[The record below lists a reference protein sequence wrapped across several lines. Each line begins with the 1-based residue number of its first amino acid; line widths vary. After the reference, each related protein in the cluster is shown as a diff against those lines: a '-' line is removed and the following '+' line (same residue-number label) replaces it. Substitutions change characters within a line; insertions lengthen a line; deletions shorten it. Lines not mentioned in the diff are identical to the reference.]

1 MKLRSLQLHGFK
13 SFPDRT
19 KIRFHDGMTT
29 IVGPNGCGKSN
40 IADAIRWVLG
50 EQRPRA
56 IRGARMEEVI
66 FQGTATRRAVNR
78 GAVSIVVSNED
89 GKLPVPYGEVEIGRI
104 VFRDGGSD
112 YRLNRTSC
120 RLRDIL
126 DICRD
131 TGLGANAY
139 TVIEGRMIDAILSD
153 HAGERR
159 SLFEEAA
166 GVGKYKDRRRA
177 ALSRLANSEADLVRL
192 EDLIAEV
199 RSKVRSL
206 ARQRGKAERYRTM
219 RERRRNL
226 EVALARLELGALQE
240 RLGELDLA
248 ERRSG
253 EEGVRLGARLAAG
266 EAALEERRAA
276 QLDAERERTEVA
288 GRVERVTRGL
298 ARAERE
304 VAVAQERIEG
314 GEGRLAHLG
323 AEEESLAET
332 RKRSV
337 EEAATLEQQ
346 YAECNVRLTKCNE
359 ELSKSSSVAA
369 EARARMERGREGI
382 AELEERARGLHREMA
397 RAGGE
402 REAAG
407 RHARELGVRI
417 ERLES
422 DSRQIADAA
431 RELDSQGD
439 LFSTRSRDA
448 AERATEAGHAAEALR
463 GRLAELRTT
472 LREAVE
478 EERLAE
484 AKEASL
490 AAELRTLQRSSEW
503 QDGGEDLARSA
514 VEAHPG
520 SALGLLSDYIRVDG
534 EAAAVVDD
542 ILGRMSAAVLVTG
555 GEAAE
560 AVASWYRLGGGRSS
574 ALVLLPLDSA
584 PPPGGPLPVGL
595 GAEGEGAPWVEAL
608 LGGVRLEGGDRGAPG
623 GGRRWSDLRGALH
636 LLPDEVGEGHFARRS
651 RAEALQG
658 EVERASGEA
667 AGARAARI
675 ARGEEC
681 ERIEAEAE
689 AAAER
694 LLLSRDE
701 VRAAEAES
709 DAHGSRRQLLE
720 RQREETESRIRS
732 SRAAR
737 ERALLQEEEAERE
750 VGLLRAREG
759 ATTRELRDARALQ
772 DEAERGWEVA
782 RDTEA
787 EIAVRAA
794 RLESEAARLQGRLT
808 DNRAASRRAG
818 ERRAELAREAEELG
832 GRIAEA
838 RAARDAGGEELERL
852 FAERSGLER
861 HLAERDRA
869 LEVVAAAVAE
879 AERELRETRGL
890 EREAVGRGHAL
901 AMEIQEARS
910 SVARIEE
917 RLEAE
922 WGQTLAT
929 LLSEAEPVEGDSE
942 ELAAEAAELGAKLA
956 KIGAVNMLAVEE
968 HAEESERLEFL
979 ESQHEDLVA
988 ARRDLQAA
996 VRRINATATELF
1008 EASFAAIQENF
1019 RRTFR
1024 HLFSGGDAKVWL
1036 AEPEEPLESPI
1047 EIQAAPEGKRAQ
1059 RIDLLSGGERALTA
1073 LALLF
1078 GIYLVKPSPFCVLD
1092 EVDAP
1097 LDESNI
1103 GRFVQLLHDFK
1114 GETQFVV
1121 ITHNPR
1127 TIEAA
1132 DWIYGVT
1139 MEEPGISSLVGVQLE
1154 RHEAPAAAPS

>member
-78 GAVSIVVSNED
+78 GAVSMVVSNED

-112 YRLNRTSC
+112 YRLNRASC

-126 DICRD
+126 DLCRD

-177 ALSRLANSEADLVRL
+177 ALSRLGSSEADLLRL

-219 RERRRNL
+219 RKRRLNL
-226 EVALARLELGALQE
+226 EVALARLELRALQE
-240 RLGELDLA
+240 RLGELDAA

-253 EEGVRLGARLAAG
+253 EEGVRLATRLAAG
-266 EAALEERRAA
+266 EVALEERKAA
-276 QLDAERERTEVA
+276 RLDAERERTEVA
-288 GRVERVTRGL
+288 GRMERAARGL
-298 ARAERE
+298 ARVERE

-314 GEGRLAHLG
+314 GEGRLAQLA
-323 AEEESLAET
+323 AEEESLAQIET
-332 RKRSV
+332 RSV
-337 EEAATLEQQ
+337 DEAAALKDQ
-346 YAECNVRLTKCNE
+346 YAECNVQLTKCKK
-359 ELSKSSSVAA
+359 ELSTSSSVAA
-369 EARARMERGREGI
+369 EVRARMERGREGI
-382 AELEERARGLHREMA
+382 AELEERARGVHREMA

-407 RHARELGVRI
+407 RHARELGVRM
-417 ERLES
+417 ERLEI
-422 DSRQIADAA
+422 DSRRIADAA

-439 LFSTRSRDA
+439 LFSSRSRDA
-448 AERATEAGHAAEALR
+448 AQRATEASRAAEDLR
-463 GRLAELRTT
+463 GQLAQARTT

-484 AKEASL
+484 ARESSL

-503 QDGGEDLARSA
+503 QDGGEDLAQSA
-514 VEAHPG
+514 VEAQPG
-520 SALGLLSDYIRVDG
+520 RALGLLSDYIRVD
-534 EAAAVVDD
+534 EEVAAVVDD
-542 ILGRMSAAVLVTG
+542 ILGRMSAAVLAPDS
-555 GEAAE
+555 EAGE
-560 AVASWYRLGGGRSS
+560 AVAEWYRLGGGRSS
-574 ALVLLPLDSA
+574 GLVLLPLDSA
-584 PPPGGPLPVGL
+584 PPPGGPIPAGVR
-595 GAEGEGAPWVEAL
+595 AQGEGAPWVEAL
-608 LGGVRLEGGDRGAPG
+608 LGGVRLGGSDRGAPG
-623 GGRRWSDLRGALH
+623 AGGRWSDLRGAIH
-636 LLPDEVGEGHFARRS
+636 LLPDEMGEGHFARRS
-651 RAEALQG
+651 RASALQG
-658 EVERASGEA
+658 ELESASATA

-675 ARGEEC
+675 ALSEEC
-681 ERIEAEAE
+681 ERLEADAE
-689 AAAER
+689 EAAER
-694 LLLSRDE
+694 FLASRDE

-709 DAHGSRRQLLE
+709 DAHGSRRRRLE
-720 RQREETESRIRS
+720 RQREETAHRIRS
-732 SRAAR
+732 SQAAR
-737 ERALLQEEEAERE
+737 ERALGQEEEAERE
-750 VGLLRAREG
+750 LALLRDREEATARKL
-759 ATTRELRDARALQ
+759 REVRARQ
-772 DEAERGWEVA
+772 DETERSWELA

-794 RLESEAARLQGRLT
+794 RLESEAARLQGRLN
-808 DNRAASRRAG
+808 DNRAASRRAA

-832 GRIAEA
+832 RRIAEA
-838 RAARDAGGEELERL
+838 RAARDAGGDELERL
-852 FAERSGLER
+852 FAERRGLER

-869 LEVVAAAVAE
+869 LEIVATAVAD
-879 AERELRETRGL
+879 ADRELRETRGL

-901 AMEIQEARS
+901 AMELQEARS
-910 SVARIEE
+910 SAAGIEE

-922 WGQTLAT
+922 WGQSLAT
-929 LLSEAEPVEGDSE
+929 LIAESEPVEGDSE
-942 ELAAEAAELGAKLA
+942 ELAGEAAELGARLA
-956 KIGAVNMLAVEE
+956 RIGAVNMLAVEE

-979 ESQHEDLVA
+979 EGQHEDLVA

-1008 EASFAAIQENF
+1008 EASFEAIQENF
-1019 RRTFR
+1019 QRTFR
-1024 HLFSGGDAKVWL
+1024 HLFSGGDARVRL
-1036 AEPEEPLESPI
+1036 AEPEDPLESPI
-1047 EIQAAPEGKRAQ
+1047 EIQAAPEGKRTQ

-1103 GRFVQLLHDFK
+1103 GRFVRLLHDFK

-1154 RHEAPAAAPS
+1154 RHEAPASAS

>member
-78 GAVSIVVSNED
+78 GAVSMVVSNED

-112 YRLNRTSC
+112 YRLNRASC

-126 DICRD
+126 DLCRD

-177 ALSRLANSEADLVRL
+177 ALSRLGNSEADLLRL

-219 RERRRNL
+219 RKRRLNL
-226 EVALARLELGALQE
+226 EVALARLELRALQE
-240 RLGELDLA
+240 RLGELDAA

-253 EEGVRLGARLAAG
+253 EEGVRLATRLAAG
-266 EAALEERRAA
+266 EAALEERKAA
-276 QLDAERERTEVA
+276 RLDAERERTEVA
-288 GRVERVTRGL
+288 GRMERAARGL
-298 ARAERE
+298 ARVERE

-314 GEGRLAHLG
+314 GEGRLAQLR
-323 AEEESLAET
+323 AEEESLAQIET
-332 RKRSV
+332 RSV
-337 EEAATLEQQ
+337 DEAAALKDQ
-346 YAECNVRLTKCNE
+346 YAECNVQLTKCNE
-359 ELSKSSSVAA
+359 ELSTSSSVAA
-369 EARARMERGREGI
+369 EVRARMERGREGI
-382 AELEERARGLHREMA
+382 AELEERARGVHREMA

-407 RHARELGVRI
+407 RHARELGVRM

-422 DSRQIADAA
+422 DSRRIADAA

-439 LFSTRSRDA
+439 LFSSRSRDA
-448 AERATEAGHAAEALR
+448 AQRVTEASRAAEDLR
-463 GRLAELRTT
+463 GQLAQVRTT

-484 AKEASL
+484 ARESSL

-503 QDGGEDLARSA
+503 QDGGEDLAQSA
-514 VEAHPG
+514 VEAQPG
-520 SALGLLSDYIRVDG
+520 RALGLLSDYIRVD
-534 EAAAVVDD
+534 EDVAAVVDD
-542 ILGRMSAAVLVTG
+542 ILGRMSAAVLAPDS
-555 GEAAE
+555 EAGE
-560 AVASWYRLGGGRSS
+560 AVAEWYRLGGGRSS
-574 ALVLLPLDSA
+574 GLVLLPLDSA
-584 PPPGGPLPVGL
+584 PPPGGPIPAGVR
-595 GAEGEGAPWVEAL
+595 AQGEGAPWVEAL
-608 LGGVRLEGGDRGAPG
+608 LGGVRLGGSDRGAPG
-623 GGRRWSDLRGALH
+623 GGGRWSDLRGAIH
-636 LLPDEVGEGHFARRS
+636 LLPDEMGEGHFARRS
-651 RAEALQG
+651 RASALQG
-658 EVERASGEA
+658 ELESASAAA

-675 ARGEEC
+675 ALSEEC
-681 ERIEAEAE
+681 ERLEADAE

-694 LLLSRDE
+694 LLASRDE

-709 DAHGSRRQLLE
+709 DAHGSRRRRLE
-720 RQREETESRIRS
+720 RQREETAHRIRS

-737 ERALLQEEEAERE
+737 ERALGQEEEAERE
-750 VGLLRAREG
+750 LALLRDREEATARKL
-759 ATTRELRDARALQ
+759 REVRARQ
-772 DEAERGWEVA
+772 DETERSWELA

-794 RLESEAARLQGRLT
+794 RLESEAARLQGRLN
-808 DNRAASRRAG
+808 DNRAASRRAA

-832 GRIAEA
+832 RRIAEA
-838 RAARDAGGEELERL
+838 RAARDAGGDELERL
-852 FAERSGLER
+852 FAERRGLER

-869 LEVVAAAVAE
+869 LEIVATAVAD
-879 AERELRETRGL
+879 ADRELRETRGL

-901 AMEIQEARS
+901 AMELQEARS
-910 SVARIEE
+910 SAARIEE

-922 WGQTLAT
+922 WGQSLAT
-929 LLSEAEPVEGDSE
+929 LIAESEPVEGDSE
-942 ELAAEAAELGAKLA
+942 ELAGEAAELGARLA
-956 KIGAVNMLAVEE
+956 RIGAVNMLAVEE

-979 ESQHEDLVA
+979 EGQHEDLVA

-1008 EASFAAIQENF
+1008 EASFEAIQENF

-1024 HLFSGGDAKVWL
+1024 HLFSGGDAKVRL
-1036 AEPEEPLESPI
+1036 AEPEDPLESPI
-1047 EIQAAPEGKRAQ
+1047 EIQAAPEGKRTQ

-1103 GRFVQLLHDFK
+1103 GRFVRLLHDFK

-1154 RHEAPAAAPS
+1154 RHEAPASAS

>member
-66 FQGTATRRAVNR
+66 FQGTATRRAVGR

-89 GKLPVPYGEVEIGRI
+89 GRLPVPYGEVEIGRV

-112 YRLNRTSC
+112 YRLNRASC

-166 GVGKYKDRRRA
+166 GVGRYKDRRRA
-177 ALSRLANSEADLVRL
+177 ALSRLASSEADLLRL

-226 EVALARLELGALQE
+226 EVALARLELRALRE
-240 RLGELDLA
+240 RLGELDAA

-253 EEGVRLGARLAAG
+253 EEGVRLAARLAAG

-276 QLDAERERTEVA
+276 RLDAERERTEVA
-288 GRVERVTRGL
+288 GSVERVARGL
-298 ARAERE
+298 ARVERE
-304 VAVAQERIEG
+304 VAVARERIEG
-314 GEGRLAHLG
+314 GEGRLARLG
-323 AEEESLAET
+323 AEEESLAEIET
-332 RKRSV
+332 RSV
-337 EEAATLEQQ
+337 DEAAVLERE
-346 YAECNVRLTKCNE
+346 YAQCNVQLTKCND
-359 ELSKSSSVAA
+359 ELSASSTVAA
-369 EARARMERGREGI
+369 EARVRMERGREVTQ
-382 AELEERARGLHREMA
+382 ELEERARGLHGEMA

-402 REAAG
+402 CAAAG
-407 RHARELGVRI
+407 RHAHELGVRM

-422 DSRQIADAA
+422 ESRRIADAA

-439 LFSTRSRDA
+439 LFSGRSRDA
-448 AERATEAGHAAEALR
+448 EERATEAGRMAEALR
-463 GRLAELRTT
+463 GQLAQARTA

-478 EERLAE
+478 EERRAE
-484 AKEASL
+484 AREAAL
-490 AAELRTLQRSSEW
+490 AAELGALRRSSEW
-503 QDGGEDLARSA
+503 RDGGDDLARSA

-520 SALGLLSDYIRVDG
+520 SALGLLSDYIRVD
-534 EAAAVVDD
+534 EDAAAVVDD
-542 ILGRMSAAVLVTG
+542 ILGRMSRAVLAQG
-555 GEAAE
+555 SEAGE
-560 AVASWYRLGGGRSS
+560 AVARWYRLGGKRSS
-574 ALVLLPLDSA
+574 GLVLLPLDSA
-584 PPPGGPLPVGL
+584 PPPGGPVPAGVR
-595 GAEGEGAPWVEAL
+595 AHGEGAPWVEAL
-608 LGGVRLEGGDRGAPG
+608 LGGVRLGGGDRGAPG
-623 GGRRWSDLRGALH
+623 GGRRWSDPQGALH
-636 LLPDEVGEGHFARRS
+636 LLPDEIGEGHFARLG

-658 EVERASGEA
+658 EVESAAATA

-675 ARGEEC
+675 ALGEEC
-681 ERIEAEAE
+681 ERLEADAE
-689 AAAER
+689 AAAEQ
-694 LLLSRDE
+694 LLLRRDE

-709 DAHGSRRQLLE
+709 DAHGSRRRRLE
-720 RQREETESRIRS
+720 RQREETARRIRS

-737 ERALLQEEEAERE
+737 ERALAQEEAAERE
-750 VGLLRAREG
+750 LGLLRGREE
-759 ATTRELRDARALQ
+759 ATARELREARALQ

-787 EIAVRAA
+787 GIAVRTA
-794 RLESEAARLQGRLT
+794 RIESEAARLQGRLA
-808 DNRAASRRAG
+808 DSRAASSRAG
-818 ERRAELAREAEELG
+818 ARRAELAREAEELG

-838 RAARDAGGEELERL
+838 RAARDAGGDELERL

-861 HLAERDRA
+861 RLAERDRA
-869 LEVVAAAVAE
+869 LESVAAAVAE

-890 EREAVGRGHAL
+890 EREAVGRAHAL

-922 WGQTLAT
+922 WGQSLAT
-929 LLSEAEPVEGDSE
+929 LLSEAEPVEGDPE
-942 ELAAEAAELGAKLA
+942 ELAGEAAELGAKLA
-956 KIGAVNMLAVEE
+956 RIGAVNMLAVEE

-979 ESQHEDLVA
+979 EGQHEDLVA

-1008 EASFAAIQENF
+1008 EASFEAIQENF

-1036 AEPEEPLESPI
+1036 AEPEDPLESPI

-1103 GRFVQLLHDFK
+1103 GRFVRLLHDFK

-1154 RHEAPAAAPS
+1154 RHEARAAAPS

>member
-19 KIRFHDGMTT
+19 RIRFHDGVTT

-89 GKLPVPYGEVEIGRI
+89 GRLPVPYLEVEIGRV
-104 VFRDGGSD
+104 VFRDGGSE
-112 YRLNRTSC
+112 YRLNRASC

-126 DICRD
+126 DLCRD

-166 GVGKYKDRRRA
+166 GVGSYKERRRA
-177 ALSRLANSEADLVRL
+177 ALSRLAGSEADLLRL

-206 ARQRGKAERYRTM
+206 ARQRGKAERYRAM
-219 RERRRNL
+219 RERRLNL
-226 EVALARLELGALQE
+226 EVALARLELGALRE
-240 RLGELDLA
+240 RLGELGAA

-253 EEGVRLGARLAAG
+253 EEGVRLAARLGAG
-266 EAALEERRAA
+266 EAQLEERRAA
-276 QLDAERERTEVA
+276 QLDAERERTEAA
-288 GRVERVTRGL
+288 GSVERVERGL

-304 VAVAQERIEG
+304 VAVARERIEG
-314 GEGRLAHLG
+314 GEGRLALL
-323 AEEESLAET
+323 ASEEESLAGTQE
-332 RKRSV
+332 RAV
-337 EEAATLEQQ
+337 AEAAVLERQC
-346 YAECNVRLTKCNE
+346 AECNRQLTKCKE
-359 ELSKSSSVAA
+359 ELSKSSTTAA
-369 EARARMERGREGI
+369 EARARMERGREGTR
-382 AELEERARGLHREMA
+382 ELEERARGLHGEMA

-422 DSRQIADAA
+422 DARRIADAA

-439 LFSTRSRDA
+439 LFSGRSRDA
-448 AERATEAGHAAEALR
+448 AERAAEAGRMAEALR
-463 GRLAELRTT
+463 GRLADQRTALRQ
-472 LREAVE
+472 AVE
-478 EERLAE
+478 EERRAE
-484 AKEASL
+484 AREASL
-490 AAELRTLQRSSEW
+490 AAELGALQRSSEW
-503 QDGGEDLARSA
+503 QDGGEELARSA
-514 VEAHPG
+514 LEAHPG
-520 SALGLLSDYIRVDG
+520 SALGLLSDYIRVG
-534 EAAAVVDD
+534 EEAAAVVDD
-542 ILGRMSAAVLVTG
+542 ILGRMSRAVLAPDS
-555 GEAAE
+555 EAAE
-560 AVASWYRLGGGRSS
+560 VVADWYRLGGERTSG
-574 ALVLLPLDSA
+574 LVLLPLDSA
-584 PPPGGPLPVGL
+584 PPPGGPTPAGVR
-595 GAEGEGAPWVEAL
+595 AEGEGAPWVEAL
-608 LGGVRLEGGDRGAPG
+608 LGGVRLDPGDRGAPAD
-623 GGRRWSDLRGALH
+623 GRRWSDLRGALH
-636 LLPDEVGEGHFARRS
+636 LLPDEIGEGHFARRS

-658 EVERASGEA
+658 ELESARGEA

-675 ARGEEC
+675 ALGEEC
-681 ERIEAEAE
+681 ERLEADAE
-689 AAAER
+689 EAAER
-694 LLLSRDE
+694 HLLSRDE

-709 DAHGSRRQLLE
+709 DAYGSRRRRLE
-720 RQREETESRIRS
+720 RRREETDRRIRS

-737 ERALLQEEEAERE
+737 NRALLQEEEAERALG
-750 VGLLRAREG
+750 VLRDREE
-759 ATTRELRDARALQ
+759 ATARELREARARQ
-772 DEAERGWEVA
+772 DETERSWEVA
-782 RDTEA
+782 RDAEA

-838 RAARDAGGEELERL
+838 RAARDAGGEELERR

-861 HLAERDRA
+861 ELAERDRA
-869 LEVVAAAVAE
+869 LEIVVRAVAE

-922 WGQTLAT
+922 WGQSLAT
-929 LLSEAEPVEGDSE
+929 LLSEAEPVEGDPE

-979 ESQHEDLVA
+979 EGQHEDLVA

-1008 EASFAAIQENF
+1008 EASFEAIRENF

-1024 HLFSGGDAKVWL
+1024 HLFGGGDAKVRL
-1036 AEPEEPLESPI
+1036 AEPEDPLESPI

-1154 RHEAPAAAPS
+1154 RHEAPAAAAS